1 MHEIPVTPLAVEP
14 LLKVIGS
21 IRYSQLH
28 AALTAAREL
37 LGDRVVWNV
46 NSAGAGGGVA
56 EMLARVLGYF
66 GGAGVATPWLVVDG
80 DEEFF
85 ITTKR
90 LHNALH
96 GMPGDGGPLGPVER
110 RHYEDVL
117 AANASDLGR
126 RVRPGDVAVLHDPQV
141 LGLAASLRQAGVTVV
156 WRSHIGADSVNPH
169 TERGW
174 AFLRPD
180 LGPVDAFVFS
190 RQAYAPRWLEAPVF
204 VMPPTID
211 PLSVKNQ
218 AVDDATTASVLEAAG
233 IVAGGSSGTTPHAHG
248 GPYEAE
254 IIRSGPAPDGDVPL
268 VVQVSRWDSLKDP
281 SGFVDA
287 FRHVEDRGCH
297 LVVAGPQPGMVA
309 DDPEAA
315 RVLSE
320 CVAVY
325 ECLPADRRRRV
336 HLVSLPIAD
345 VDANGL
351 MVNALQ
357 RHAAVVVQKSL
368 AEGFGLTVTEA
379 MWKDRPV
386 VASGVGGIRDQ
397 IVDRRHGWL
406 LDDPRDPLA
415 VAGAVDRLLAEPA
428 YAASLGAAAGQRV
441 RKSSSTT
448 ASCGTGSSC
457 SRRWFPDGP
466 RCRPGSAHDGH
477 RGQSSLIAPGM

>member
-1 MHEIPVTPLAVEP
+1 MHEIPVIPLAVEP

-21 IRYSQLH
+21 IRYSELH
-28 AALTAAREL
+28 AALTTAREL

-66 GGAGVATPWLVVDG
+66 GGAGIATPWLVVDG

-90 LHNALH
+90 LHHALH

-117 AANASDLGR
+117 AANARDLAG

-141 LGLAASLRQAGVTVV
+141 LGLAGSLRQAGATVV
-156 WRSHIGADSVNPH
+156 WRSHIGADSVNVH

-190 RQAYAPRWLEAPVF
+190 CQAYAPTWLAAPVF

-218 AVDDATTASVLEAAG
+218 ALDDATTASVLEAAG
-233 IVAGGSSGTTPHAHG
+233 VVAGGSSGTSPHPRG
-248 GPYEAE
+248 GAYEAE
-254 IIRSGPAPDGDVPL
+254 IVRSGSAPDADVPL
-268 VVQVSRWDSLKDP
+268 VVQVSRWDPLKDP
-281 SGFVDA
+281 SGLIDA
-287 FRHVEDRGCH
+287 FRRVEDRRCH

-315 RVLSE
+315 RVLAE

-325 ECLPADRRRRV
+325 ERLPADRRRHV

-345 VDANGL
+345 VDINGL
-351 MVNALQ
+351 IVNALQ

-386 VASGVGGIRDQ
+386 VASAVGGIREQ

-406 LDDPRDPLA
+406 LDDPRDALA
-415 VAGAVDRLLAEPA
+415 AAGALDHLLTERAFA
-428 YAASLGAAAGQRV
+428 TTLGAAAARRV
-441 RKSSSTT
+441 RQEFLDDRQLRDWVQLFT
-448 ASCGTGSSC
+448 ALVP
-457 SRRWFPDGP
+457 RRAPVP
-466 RCRPGSAHDGH
+466 ARLSA
-477 RGQSSLIAPGM
+477 